1 MGRGATLHP
10 GSPSQT
16 EGGAMSGADGITG
29 PGRTGAPEAGPPD
42 PGATR
47 RGPHDRWLVA
57 LVVLAV
63 VLLLAAV
70 VIAWIELRG
79 DDEPEP
85 AGAATSTATSEPAAT
100 ASGTPTEPGEVTPEP
115 TEAAPGGESLPLPEL
130 GERYDGTGPVTS
142 DIPASEDSLQ
152 DGAFVVILHGVDA
165 QARTI
170 SADVVIFYGGQPAYD
185 YLAEHDPERAAEGL
199 ENGYLIVNDVE
210 RVRELPV
217 SPSVRVG
224 RWCWDDVTRIT
235 QEQTFE
241 AWATAEPDHAPTTAC
256 TEPGRQG
263 NELYWIDVRDGV
275 VLQITGQY
283 VP

>member
-29 PGRTGAPEAGPPD
+29 PGRTGVPEAGPPD

-85 AGAATSTATSEPAAT
+85 AGAATTTSEPTTTPSA
-100 ASGTPTEPGEVTPEP
+100 TPTEPGEATPEP
-115 TEAAPGGESLPLPEL
+115 TEAEPGGEPLPLPDL
-130 GERYDGTGPVTS
+130 VQRFDASGPVTS
-142 DIPASEDSLQ
+142 DVPESEDSLQ
-152 DGAFVVILHGVDA
+152 DGGFFALLHGVDA

-170 SADVVIFYGGQPAYD
+170 SVDIALFYGGQAAMD
-185 YLAEHDPERAAEGL
+185 WLTANDPERAAEGPP
-199 ENGYLIVNDVE
+199 ENDYIIVNDVE
-210 RVRELPV
+210 RIRELQV

-224 RWCWDDVTRIT
+224 RWCSEPEGVVT

-241 AWATAEPDHAPTTAC
+241 AWATAEPDLAPTNAC

>member
-1 MGRGATLHP
+1 
-10 GSPSQT
+10 
-16 EGGAMSGADGITG
+16 MSGADGITG
-29 PGRTGAPEAGPPD
+29 PGRSGGPEAGPPD

-79 DDEPEP
+79 GDDPGP
-85 AGAATSTATSEPAAT
+85 AGAATTTSEPSTT
-100 ASGTPTEPGEVTPEP
+100 ASATPAEPGGPTVSPEAEPTEP
-115 TEAAPGGESLPLPEL
+115 APGGEPLPDL
-130 GERYDGTGPVTS
+130 VQRFDGSGPVVS
-142 DIPASEDSLQ
+142 DAPESEDSLQ
-152 DGAFVVILHGVDA
+152 DGGFYALLHGVDA

-170 SADVVIFYGGQPAYD
+170 FVDVAIFYGGRAAID
-185 YLAEHDPERAAEGL
+185 WLAENDPDRAAEGPP
-199 ENGYLIVNDVE
+199 ENDYVVVNDVE

-217 SPSVRVG
+217 SPAARVG
-224 RWCWDDVTRIT
+224 RWCFDDAGLVT

-241 AWATAEPDHAPTTAC
+241 VWAAAEPEIAPTTAC

-263 NELYWIDVRDGV
+263 NTSYWIDVRDGV

-283 VP
+283 LP

>member
-1 MGRGATLHP
+1 
-10 GSPSQT
+10 
-16 EGGAMSGADGITG
+16 MSGAEGITG

-85 AGAATSTATSEPAAT
+85 AGAATSTATSEPATT
-100 ASGTPTEPGEVTPEP
+100 ASATPTEPGEATPEP
-115 TEAAPGGESLPLPEL
+115 TEAEPGGEPLPLPDL
-130 GERYDGTGPVTS
+130 VQRFDASGPVTS
-142 DIPASEDSLQ
+142 DVPESEDSLQ
-152 DGAFVVILHGVDA
+152 DGGFFALLRGVDA

-170 SADVVIFYGGQPAYD
+170 SVDVAIFYGGQAAYD
-185 YLAEHDPERAAEGL
+185 WVAEHDPERAAEGL

-210 RVRELPV
+210 RVRELQV

-224 RWCWDDVTRIT
+224 RWCYELGGVVT

-241 AWATAEPDHAPTTAC
+241 TWATAEPELAPTNAC

>member
-1 MGRGATLHP
+1 
-10 GSPSQT
+10 
-16 EGGAMSGADGITG
+16 
-29 PGRTGAPEAGPPD
+29 
-42 PGATR
+42 
-47 RGPHDRWLVA
+47 LVA
-57 LVVLAV
+57 LAVLAV

-70 VIAWIELRG
+70 VIAWIELRD

-85 AGAATSTATSEPAAT
+85 VGGATTTATSEPTTT
-100 ASGTPTEPGEVTPEP
+100 ASATPTEPAEATPGP
-115 TEAAPGGESLPLPEL
+115 TETAPGGEPLPLPDL
-130 GERYDGTGPVTS
+130 VQRFDGSGPITS
-142 DIPASEDSLQ
+142 DVPESEDALQ
-152 DGAFVVILHGVDA
+152 DGGFFALLHGVDA

-170 SADVVIFYGGQPAYD
+170 SVDVAIFYGGQAAMD
-185 YLAEHDPERAAEGL
+185 WLTANDPERAAEGPP
-199 ENGYLIVNDVE
+199 ENDYLVVNDVE

-224 RWCWDDVTRIT
+224 RWCFDDAGLVT

-241 AWATAEPDHAPTTAC
+241 AWAAAEPEITPTTAC